1 MYRPQKGNLNNTD
14 KVLFTDNFW
23 ILIFLCT
30 LPRVSEY
37 LQGSIALFAPF
48 GPFVDHFGDFLDGAI
63 GYL

>member
-1 MYRPQKGNLNNTD
+1 MYRPQKGNLNDTD

-23 ILIFLCT
+23 ILILSMNSS
-30 LPRVSEY
+30 RVSEY
-37 LQGSIALFAPF
+37 LQGSIGTF